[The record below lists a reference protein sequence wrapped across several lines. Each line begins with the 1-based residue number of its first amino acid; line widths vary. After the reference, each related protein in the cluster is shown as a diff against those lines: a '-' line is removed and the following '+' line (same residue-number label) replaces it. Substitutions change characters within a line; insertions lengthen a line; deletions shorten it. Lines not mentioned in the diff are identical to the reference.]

1 MDSSKE
7 IPNVKTKM
15 ASKSE
20 ELDNFDE
27 FEEDSDNEEEW
38 EEEEEDIKEE
48 EDVLCLFS
56 QQRFSTVDEMFK
68 HCHCVYGFDM
78 AWAGRTWKLDSI
90 QFIKF
95 VNYVR
100 TEKPSSKDLLK
111 YKPGDIPPWTSDSY
125 MKPHDPDDVLL
136 QFDIEDMLENSP
148 LTNSISTTQNG
159 SGGETNMTLS
169 MSEYHELCQRL
180 KVAEERSAKAEE
192 QIHELM
198 QNMEKMRIV
207 TKDIVMTQSQ
217 EPIKQQSVIETLT
230 EDEDDAY
237 FGSYAHFSIHE
248 EMLKDKV
255 RTESYRDFMYQN
267 TDLFRDK
274 IVLDVGCGTGI
285 LSMFAARSGARQ
297 VISVDQSDVVYQ
309 AMDIVR
315 ENNLEDRVTVIKG
328 RIEDVDLPVDKV
340 DIIISEWMG
349 YFLLFES
356 MLDSVLYARDKYLA
370 PGGVVHPDRCNI
382 SLVASCDPDLHSKHV
397 TFWDDVYGY
406 KMTCMKSEVVK
417 EASVEV
423 VKPEKIITDAVIVKE
438 IDVCT
443 CRLEDLQFS
452 KHFSLTAKED
462 GQICALVSYFDMFFD
477 KDCTSKVSFSTGPAH
492 TATHWRQTV
501 FLIEQPFSVVQGE
514 VVQGKINC
522 KKSRK
527 DPRSLVISL
536 TIKDFT
542 QVYLMD

>member
-1 MDSSKE
+1 M
-7 IPNVKTKM
+7 
-15 ASKSE
+15 
-20 ELDNFDE
+20 ELQ
-27 FEEDSDNEEEW
+27 
-38 EEEEEDIKEE
+38 
-48 EDVLCLFS
+48 EDVMCLFC
-56 QQRFSTVDEMFK
+56 QQRFPGVDEMFK
-68 HCHCVYGFDM
+68 HCWSVHGFDM
-78 AWAGRTWKLDSI
+78 AWAGRTWRLDSI

-100 TEKPSSKDLLK
+100 TEKPSCKDLMK
-111 YKPGDIPPWTSDSY
+111 YKPGDVAPWEADSY
-125 MKPHDPDDVLL
+125 MKPHNPEDVLL
-136 QFDIEDMLENSP
+136 QFDIEDMLENTENNP
-148 LTNSISTTQNG
+148 VMNSIGATQNG
-159 SGGETNMTLS
+159 NAEEATVTLS
-169 MSEYHELCQRL
+169 VSEFNELCQRL
-180 KVAEERSAKAEE
+180 KVAEEKSTKAEE
-192 QIHELM
+192 QIHELL
-198 QNMEKMRIV
+198 QNMEKMKIV
-207 TKDIVMTQSQ
+207 TKDIVMLQSQ
-217 EPIKQQSVIETLT
+217 EPVKSQNVIETLT

-267 TDLFRDK
+267 KDLFRDK
-274 IVLDVGCGTGI
+274 VVLDVGCGTGI
-285 LSMFAARSGARQ
+285 LSMFAARSGAKQ
-297 VISVDQSDVVYQ
+297 VISVDQSDVVYH
-309 AMDIVR
+309 AIDIIR
-315 ENNLEDRVTVIKG
+315 ENDLEDRVTVIKG

-397 TFWDDVYGY
+397 TFWDNVYGY

-423 VKPEKIITDAVIVKE
+423 VKADKIITDAVIVKE

-452 KHFSLTAKED
+452 RQFSLTVKEN
-462 GQICALVSYFDMFFD
+462 GQVYAIVSYFDMFFD
-477 KDCTSKVSFSTGPAH
+477 KGCNSKVEFSTGPAH
-492 TATHWRQTV
+492 PPTHWRQTV
-501 FLIEQPFSVVQGE
+501 FLIEHPITVVKDE
-514 VVQGKINC
+514 VLQGKITC

-536 TIKDFT
+536 TVKDFT

>member
-1 MDSSKE
+1 
-7 IPNVKTKM
+7 M
-15 ASKSE
+15 ASKVS
-20 ELDNFDE
+20 DNFEE
-27 FEEDSDNEEEW
+27 FEEDSDDGEGW
-38 EEEEEDIKEE
+38 EEKEE
-48 EDVLCLFS
+48 EMEEGEDVMCLFC
-56 QQRFSTVDEMFK
+56 QQRLLGVDEMFK
-68 HCHCVYGFDM
+68 HCRCDHGFDM
-78 AWAGRTWKLDSI
+78 AWAGRFWQLDSI
-90 QFIKF
+90 QFIKL

-100 TEKPSSKDLLK
+100 TEKPSCEDLLK
-111 YKPGDIPPWTSDSY
+111 YKPGDVPPWGSDNF
-125 MKPHDPDDVLL
+125 MKPCNPDDILL
-136 QFDIEDMLENSP
+136 QFDIEDMLENTENSP
-148 LTNSISTTQNG
+148 MMNSVSTTQNG
-159 SGGETNMTLS
+159 SPGEANMTLS
-169 MSEYHELCQRL
+169 LSEYHELCHRL
-180 KVAEERSAKAEE
+180 KVAEEKSAKADE
-192 QIHELM
+192 QIHELI
-198 QNMEKMRIV
+198 QNMEKMKVV
-207 TKDIVMTQSQ
+207 TKDIVMLQSQ
-217 EPIKQQSVIETLT
+217 EPIKPQNIIETLT

-267 TDLFRDK
+267 TDLFKDK
-274 IVLDVGCGTGI
+274 VVLDVGCGTGI

-309 AMDIVR
+309 AMDIIR
-315 ENNLEDRVTVIKG
+315 ENSLEDRVTVIKG

-370 PGGVVHPDRCNI
+370 PGGVVHPDKCNI
-382 SLVASCDPDLHSKHV
+382 SLVASGDPDLHSKHV
-397 TFWDDVYGY
+397 TFWDNVYGY

-423 VKPEKIITDAVIVKE
+423 VKSEKIITDAVVVKE

-443 CRLEDLQFS
+443 CRLEDLQFH
-452 KHFSLTAKED
+452 KHFSLTVKED
-462 GQICALVSYFDMFFD
+462 GQIYAIVSYFDMFFD
-477 KDCTSKVSFSTGPAH
+477 KGCSSKVTFSTGPAH
-492 TATHWRQTV
+492 TSTHWRQTV
-501 FLIEQPFSVVQGE
+501 FLIEHPITVTKGE
-514 VVQGKINC
+514 VLQGKINC

-536 TIKDFT
+536 TVKDFT